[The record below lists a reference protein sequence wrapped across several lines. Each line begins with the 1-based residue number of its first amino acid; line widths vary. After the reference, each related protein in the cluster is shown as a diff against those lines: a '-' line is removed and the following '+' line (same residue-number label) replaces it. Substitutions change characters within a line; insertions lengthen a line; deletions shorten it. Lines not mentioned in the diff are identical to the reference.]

1 MTKEHLE
8 KIYNYLVYLGY
19 VHSWKELANK
29 IEMTPTSISSAKNGD
44 PRYLTS
50 SLFAKINKKF
60 GDVFNVE
67 WWETGEGEM
76 LNEEY
81 TSFSPVGVAKP
92 VEVRTGV
99 NISDVSDQDLKIEI
113 LQERYDEAMRY
124 VKKLE
129 ADNIVLQETNKR
141 LLDMLERAL
150 SGATSSVQSKAQ

>member
-1 MTKEHLE
+1 MRQKKL
-8 KIYNYLVYLGY
+8 KDIYLYLYSSGAVR
-19 VHSWKELANK
+19 SWSDLAQAIGFNRHNL
-29 IEMTPTSISSAKNGD
+29 SSAKNGE
-44 PRYLTS
+44 PKYLTD
-50 SLFAKINKKF
+50 SLFQKINATYE
-60 GDVFNVE
+60 GIFNE
-67 WWETGEGEM
+67 DWWSGTSDSMFTEG
-76 LNEEY
+76 Y
-81 TSFSPVGVAKP
+81 TSFNAVGVAKP

-150 SGATSSVQSKAQ
+150 SGATSSVLSKAQ